1 MKFPLP
7 HRRRPRAALVTALL
21 MLALGFAVVLA
32 LQAYGA
38 VQHQKAQAERVL
50 RDYSAFA
57 AWRFAGR
64 SAQSMWYFGFNPT
77 LKALDEAVGKT
88 GRVPRPS
95 ALPTP
100 ELPTRE
106 DSMRLQFQHQVQYLF
121 ALDTATGR
129 LSFGGSAPS
138 VAWQHWLTDTIARQ
152 MWDLPPKEDM
162 AAVLGG
168 PSGERPM
175 LAVFTLPRAAPRP
188 QGRVLGFLVSV
199 EALRPMFDFVART
212 PLLPQVLTGGVALDS
227 MGSVV
232 VSDPHGMTV
241 YRSMPQYSSMITS
254 HDTLGSYMAG
264 LRVSVSMRPDI
275 AGKVVIG
282 GLPRSRL
289 PMLLGLF
296 ALTAGLMVTALYQLR
311 RETELAAL
319 RTDFVSGVSHELR
332 TPLAQIRMFAET
344 LVLGRV
350 RTGEERTRSLR
361 IIDQEARRLTTLV
374 ENLLHFSRSE
384 RQTLRISPAP
394 TLLGPVVRGVLES
407 FSPLA
412 ETRQV
417 RLVTSLS
424 DGVTAWV
431 DEGALR
437 QMLLNLLDN
446 AVKYGPEGQAVTVGV
461 EPAAGDR
468 VRVWV
473 QDQGPGIPPSE
484 REHIF
489 DQFWRL
495 ERDRGSSVA
504 GTGIGLS
511 VVRELATLHR
521 GRVAVEVAPGG
532 GARFVIE
539 LPAATAPAP
548 GARAGKS
555 TGAAAGIPAGADT

>member
-1 MKFPLP
+1 MRLPFP

-21 MLALGFAVVLA
+21 VLALGFAVVLA
-32 LQAYGA
+32 LQAFGA
-38 VQHQKAQAERVL
+38 VQHQRAQAERVL

-64 SAQSMWYFGFNPT
+64 SAQGMWYYGFNPT
-77 LKALDEAVGKT
+77 LKVLTDIA
-88 GRVPRPS
+88 GRHGRPPAPR
-95 ALPTP
+95 
-100 ELPTRE
+100 ELPVPA
-106 DSMRLQFQHQVQYLF
+106 DSVTARFFRQVRYTF
-121 ALDTATGR
+121 ALDTATSGI
-129 LSFGGSAPS
+129 LFGAAALPPS
-138 VAWQHWLTDTIARQ
+138 WQRWIADTIARQ
-152 MWDLPPKEDM
+152 MQDLPPKEDM

-168 PSGERPM
+168 PAGERPM
-175 LAVFTLPRAAPRP
+175 LVVFTLPRAAPRP
-188 QGRVLGFLVSV
+188 QPRVLGFLCSV
-199 EALRPMFDFVART
+199 TALTPFFDLVAGT
-212 PLLPQVLTGGVALDS
+212 PLLPEVLTGGVSLDS
-227 MGSVV
+227 MGSVI
-232 VSDPHGMTV
+232 VSDPKGLPV
-241 YRSMPQYSSMITS
+241 YRSAPQYESEITGN
-254 HDTLGSYMAG
+254 DTLGSYMAG
-264 LRVSVSMRPDI
+264 MRVSVSLRPDI

-289 PMLLGLF
+289 PMLLVLF
-296 ALTAGLMVTALYQLR
+296 VLTAGLMVTALYQLR

-344 LVLGRV
+344 LLLGRV
-350 RTGEERTRSLR
+350 RSGQERERSLR

-384 RQTLRISPAP
+384 RHSLRVSPAP
-394 TLLGPVVRGVLES
+394 TVLGPLVRGVLES

-417 RLVTSLS
+417 RLVTSLA
-424 DGVTAWV
+424 DGITASV

-446 AVKYGPEGQAVTVGV
+446 AVKYGPTGQVVTVGIDPV
-461 EPAAGDR
+461 AGDR
-468 VRVWV
+468 VRIWV
-473 QDQGPGIPPSE
+473 QDQGPGVPPSE
-484 REHIF
+484 RDRIW

-495 ERDRGSSVA
+495 ERDRGSAVA

-521 GRVAVEVAPGG
+521 GRVYVEGAPGG

-539 LPAATAPAP
+539 LPAAPTPASGP
-548 GARAGKS
+548 AMSAGVPS
-555 TGAAAGIPAGADT
+555 GIPAGVDT

>member
-1 MKFPLP
+1 MRLPLP

-77 LKALDEAVGKT
+77 LKALDDAVGKT
-88 GRVPRPS
+88 GQVPHPA

-100 ELPTRE
+100 DDTITAGF
-106 DSMRLQFQHQVQYLF
+106 MRQVRYLF
-121 ALDTATGR
+121 ALDTTTGE
-129 LSFGGSAPS
+129 LHFGGTAPS
-138 VAWQHWLTDTIARQ
+138 RAWQRWLADTIVRQ
-152 MWDLPPKEDM
+152 MWELPPKEDM
-162 AAVLGG
+162 AAVLGA
-168 PSGERPM
+168 PAGERPM

-188 QGRVLGFLVSV
+188 QGRVLGFVV
-199 EALRPMFDFVART
+199 AVDALRPMFNLVART

-232 VSDPHGMTV
+232 VSDPHGVPV
-241 YRSMPQYSSMITS
+241 YRSIPQYPSLITS

-289 PMLLGLF
+289 PMLLALF
-296 ALTAGLMVTALYQLR
+296 VLTAGLMVTALYQLR

-350 RTGEERTRSLR
+350 RSEQERIRSLR

-384 RQTLRISPAP
+384 RQTLRVSPAP
-394 TLLGPVVRGVLES
+394 TLLGPLMRGVLES

-412 ETRQV
+412 ETHQV
-417 RLVTSLS
+417 RLVASLS
-424 DGVTAWV
+424 DGVMAWV

-461 EPAAGDR
+461 DPILGER
-468 VRVWV
+468 VRIWV
-473 QDQGPGIPPSE
+473 QDQGPGVPASE
-484 REHIF
+484 RERIW

-521 GRVAVEVAPGG
+521 GRVWVEVAPGG

-539 LPAATAPAP
+539 LPAATPPRSSMDSEPSTRAAP
-548 GARAGKS
+548 GV
-555 TGAAAGIPAGADT
+555 PAGADT